1 MDADSVRS
9 LLAAC
14 FPPGLLGALGAG
26 DEVALCEETADVWQ
40 GTLEAHRTF
49 AICPRP
55 ERENKDLGRLP
66 TCATGPSPDAALLS
80 STLPHGAS
88 GLDALAHSA
97 QTCQEPTYHAKPWI
111 QGKCSSAKK
120 CEVPSSPLKEERK
133 TKSQNEQMAS
143 QYSPSCHLYLM
154 KRKSYSPW
162 QGTTASDQQPVRTRG
177 MAPARVWSW
186 KQSLPSVE
194 AQPAPRL
201 QLCERLSQNKMPRH
215 S

>member
-1 MDADSVRS
+1 MLKLREEEKEQTPQISKVDTWREHSRPTEHLQFVRDQRERIRTSAAFLPAQQGPPQMPRCSVPRCPTEQADWTHWLIQHKR
-9 LLAAC
+9 A
-14 FPPGLLGALGAG
+14 
-26 DEVALCEETADVWQ
+26 
-40 GTLEAHRTF
+40 R
-49 AICPRP
+49 
-55 ERENKDLGRLP
+55 NLP
-66 TCATGPSPDAALLS
+66 TMLSPGYKANALL
-80 STLPHGAS
+80 
-88 GLDALAHSA
+88 
-97 QTCQEPTYHAKPWI
+97 
-111 QGKCSSAKK
+111 
-120 CEVPSSPLKEERK
+120 LK
-133 TKSQNEQMAS
+133 NMAS

>member
-1 MDADSVRS
+1 MIY
-9 LLAAC
+9 
-14 FPPGLLGALGAG
+14 
-26 DEVALCEETADVWQ
+26 

-154 KRKSYSPW
+154 KRKSYRQVSSTGQRKKGQSHQQLQANSIPAHW
-162 QGTTASDQQPVRTRG
+162 PEVKGFFSSQVHMGWEGTLGKLDDVHPPYPQRKTCSEFYYNTQAFCFHTSFQ
-177 MAPARVWSW
+177 
-186 KQSLPSVE
+186 
-194 AQPAPRL
+194 
-201 QLCERLSQNKMPRH
+201 H
-215 S
+215 